1 MQEIKDPKEIEKYL
15 NKHKIRELFDT
26 KDLPFQLIR
35 YEAGEL
41 VDQYRPQE
49 KYLKFIVEGTVAAD
63 EIDIHGNTKR
73 LMVESDLAFW
83 GEVELCGRSF
93 PNHLREALETL
104 YCIEL
109 PLEPLRDILFQDLKF
124 MKYLVTRMS
133 YSIYMLT
140 NTIAY
145 MNYSIEDRL
154 IYYAK
159 YMCQNHTFS
168 GMELTAK
175 NLQCSRRQLQRVINK
190 LLDENKLIKIGWGT
204 YQLVQSSYC

>member
-1 MQEIKDPKEIEKYL
+1 MTEIKEPEIIEKYL
-15 NKHKIRELFDT
+15 SKYNIRELFDT
-26 KDLPFQLIR
+26 PDLPFQLIR
-35 YEAGEL
+35 YETGEM
-41 VDQYRPQE
+41 VNQYRPQE

-63 EIDIHGNTKR
+63 ELDIYGNTKR
-73 LMVESDLAFW
+73 LMIESDLAFW
-83 GEVELCGRSF
+83 GEVEICGRSF
-93 PNHLREALETL
+93 PNHLHEALETL

-124 MKYLVTRMS
+124 MQYLVTRMS

-145 MNYSIEDRL
+145 VNYSIEDRL

-159 YMCQNHTFS
+159 YMCPNYTFS

-175 NLQCSRRQLQRVINK
+175 NLQCSRRQLQRVIHK
-190 LLDENKLIKIGWGT
+190 LLTEKKLLKTGWGT
-204 YQLVQSSYC
+204 YQLIENI

>member
-1 MQEIKDPKEIEKYL
+1 MVEIKDQKEIEKYL
-15 NKHKIRELFDT
+15 NKHNIRDLFDT

-35 YEAGEL
+35 YEAGEI
-41 VDQYRPQE
+41 VDLYRPQE
-49 KYLKFIVEGTVAAD
+49 KYLKFIVEGSVAAD

-73 LMVESDLAFW
+73 LMIESDLAFW
-83 GEVELCGRSF
+83 GEVEICGRSF
-93 PNHLREALETL
+93 PNHVREAIGTL

-109 PLEPLRDILFQDLKF
+109 PIEPLRDILFQDLKF
-124 MKYLVTRMS
+124 MQYLVTRMS
-133 YSIYMLT
+133 YSIYSLT

-145 MNYSIEDRL
+145 INYDIEDRL

-159 YMCQNHTFS
+159 YMCPNHTFS

-175 NLQCSRRQLQRVINK
+175 NLQCSRRQLQRVISK

-204 YQLVQSSYC
+204 YQLIEFQ

>member
-15 NKHKIRELFDT
+15 NKHHIRELFDT

-35 YEAGEL
+35 YEAGEM
-41 VDQYRPQE
+41 VNQSRPQE
-49 KYLKFIVEGTVAAD
+49 KFLKFIVEGTIAAD
-63 EIDIHGNTKR
+63 EIDVHGNTKR
-73 LMVESDLAFW
+73 LMIESDLAFW
-83 GEVELCGRSF
+83 GEVEICGRSF
-93 PNHLREALETL
+93 PNHLHEAVETL

-109 PLEPLRDILFQDLKF
+109 PLELFRDKLFQDMKF
-124 MKYLVTRMS
+124 MQYLVTRMS

-159 YMCQNHTFS
+159 YMCPNHTFS
-168 GMELTAK
+168 DLDFVAQ
-175 NLQCSRRQLQRVINK
+175 NLQCSRRQLHRVILK
-190 LLDENKLIKIGWGT
+190 LVKENKISKIGWGI
-204 YQLVQSSYC
+204 YQLNEI

>member
-1 MQEIKDPKEIEKYL
+1 MIEIKDPTEIEKYL
-15 NKHKIRELFDT
+15 SKHNIQDLFDT
-26 KDLPFQLIR
+26 QNLPFQLIR
-35 YEAGEL
+35 YEDGEI
-41 VDQYRPQE
+41 VDLYRPQE
-49 KYLKFIVEGTVAAD
+49 KYLKFIVEGAVAAD

-83 GEVELCGRSF
+83 GEVEICGRSF
-93 PNHLREALETL
+93 PNHVREAIGTL

-124 MKYLVTRMS
+124 MQYLVTRMS

-145 MNYSIEDRL
+145 INYDIEDRL

-159 YMCQNHTFS
+159 YMCPNHTFS

-190 LLDENKLIKIGWGT
+190 LLDEDKLIKIGWGT
-204 YQLVQSSYC
+204 YQLIEK

>member
-1 MQEIKDPKEIEKYL
+1 MTEIKEPEIIEKYL
-15 NKHKIRELFDT
+15 SKYNIRGLFDT
-26 KDLPFQLIR
+26 PNLPFQLIR
-35 YEAGEL
+35 YETGEM
-41 VDQYRPQE
+41 VNQYRPQE

-63 EIDIHGNTKR
+63 ELDIYGNTKR
-73 LMVESDLAFW
+73 LMIESDLAFW
-83 GEVELCGRSF
+83 GEVEICGRSF
-93 PNHLREALETL
+93 PNHLHEALETL

-124 MKYLVTRMS
+124 MQYLVTRMS

-145 MNYSIEDRL
+145 VNYSIEDRL

-159 YMCQNHTFS
+159 YMCPNHTFS

-190 LLDENKLIKIGWGT
+190 LLTENRLIKTGWGT
-204 YQLVQSSYC
+204 YQLIENI

>member
-1 MQEIKDPKEIEKYL
+1 MIEIKDPTEIEKYL
-15 NKHKIRELFDT
+15 SKHNIQDLFDT
-26 KDLPFQLIR
+26 QNLPFQLIR
-35 YEAGEL
+35 YEDGEI
-41 VDQYRPQE
+41 VDLYRPQE
-49 KYLKFIVEGTVAAD
+49 KYLKFIVEGAVAAD

-83 GEVELCGRSF
+83 GEVEICGRSF
-93 PNHLREALETL
+93 PNHVREAIGTL

-124 MKYLVTRMS
+124 MQYLVIRMS

-145 MNYSIEDRL
+145 INYDIEDRL

-159 YMCQNHTFS
+159 YMCPNHTFS

-190 LLDENKLIKIGWGT
+190 LLDEDKLIKIGWGT
-204 YQLVQSSYC
+204 YQLIEKI

>member
-1 MQEIKDPKEIEKYL
+1 MTEIKEPEIIEKYL
-15 NKHKIRELFDT
+15 SKYNIRELFDT
-26 KDLPFQLIR
+26 PDLPFQLIR
-35 YEAGEL
+35 YETGEM
-41 VDQYRPQE
+41 VNQYRPQE

-63 EIDIHGNTKR
+63 ELDIYGNTKR
-73 LMVESDLAFW
+73 LMIESDLAFW
-83 GEVELCGRSF
+83 GEVEICGRSF
-93 PNHLREALETL
+93 PNHLHEALETL

-124 MKYLVTRMS
+124 MQYLVTRMS

-145 MNYSIEDRL
+145 VNYSIEDRL

-159 YMCQNHTFS
+159 YMCPNHTFS

-175 NLQCSRRQLQRVINK
+175 NLQCSRRQLQRVIHK
-190 LLDENKLIKIGWGT
+190 LLTEKKLLKTGLGT
-204 YQLVQSSYC
+204 YQLIENI